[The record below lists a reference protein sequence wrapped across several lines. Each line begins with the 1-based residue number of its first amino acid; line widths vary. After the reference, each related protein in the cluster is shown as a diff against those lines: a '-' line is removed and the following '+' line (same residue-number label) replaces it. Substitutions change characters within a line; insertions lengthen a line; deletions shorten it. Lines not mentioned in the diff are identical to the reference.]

1 MIVVTSGI
9 FEDSWLTH
17 ANTLIYTL
25 CLMEQKSCQSLHWK
39 FLFFL
44 EQSCIIFSLD
54 LPSILK
60 INIPSKGNAL
70 EEIQAREEL
79 NSLNFFSDREDWM
92 LLWKHLGRKSGDP
105 PIKNPLVYAK
115 VNQLILQDIVD
126 IHALLDLTSDERIF
140 FC

>member
-9 FEDSWLTH
+9 FKDSWLTH
-17 ANTLIYTL
+17 PNTLIYTL

-39 FLFFL
+39 FLFFWAEL
-44 EQSCIIFSLD
+44 YHFIIFSLD

-79 NSLNFFSDREDWM
+79 NSLNFF
-92 LLWKHLGRKSGDP
+92 LG
-105 PIKNPLVYAK
+105 
-115 VNQLILQDIVD
+115 
-126 IHALLDLTSDERIF
+126 
-140 FC
+140 